1 MIKQT
6 FQMAWSAI
14 ASNKMRSFLTMLG
27 IIIGVIAIV
36 VLVSLVDGATSS
48 ITDEISEVS
57 SNTLAVT
64 VSEDKGHPL
73 TLSDIQQLEQQ
84 EELFGQI
91 APLGTTA
98 GTIKKDSINETA
110 QVNGTTAAYADINN
124 LKLENGRFLKTAD
137 VENGSSV
144 AVLNANASHKLFGTM
159 NSVGNQFS
167 LDGQSFLVVGVLED
181 SEDIA
186 TAIMGDNPTLYIPY
200 TVEARMANQPY
211 VTSFSVAPSD
221 NDSIEEAEHALNQY
235 MLQRFRGDEDA
246 FSVLNQ
252 SVFLDTID
260 TVTSTMTL
268 LLGGIAAISLIVGGI
283 GIMNIMLVSVTER
296 TREIGIRKA
305 IGANRS
311 GILVQFLI
319 EALILC
325 LIGCGIGL
333 IGSWALL
340 ELIGVIA
347 GEMLTVDM
355 SIGVV
360 GLAVGFSLAIGLIF
374 GINPANKASKLQP
387 IQALRY
393 E

>member
-1 MIKQT
+1 MIGQT
-6 FQMAWSAI
+6 FKMAWSAI

-36 VLVSLVDGATSS
+36 VLVSLVGGATSS
-48 ITDEISEVS
+48 ITGEIEDVS
-57 SNTLAVT
+57 ANALSVT
-64 VSEDKGHPL
+64 ISDDKGHPL
-73 TLSDIQQLEQQ
+73 TLSDIQALERQDDS
-84 EELFGQI
+84 FGQV
-91 APLGTTA
+91 APLGTTV
-98 GTIKKDSINETA
+98 GTIKKNVINETA
-110 QVNGTTAAYADINN
+110 QVNGTTAAYADIHN
-124 LKLENGRFLKTAD
+124 LKLGSGRFLKTAD

-144 AVLNANASHKLFGTM
+144 AVLNANASHKLFGTL
-159 NSVGNQFS
+159 NSVGNRFS

-181 SEDIA
+181 SEDIT
-186 TAIMGDNPTLYIPY
+186 TAVMGDNPALYIPF
-200 TVEARMANQPY
+200 TVESRMAKQPY
-211 VTSFSVAPSD
+211 VTSFSVSPSTD
-221 NDSIEEAEHALNQY
+221 DSIDEAEDALNKY
-235 MLQRFRGDEDA
+235 MLQRFRGDADA

-305 IGANRS
+305 IGASRS
-311 GILVQFLI
+311 SILVQFLI
-319 EALILC
+319 EALVLC

-333 IGSWALL
+333 LGSWALL

-347 GEMLTVDM
+347 GDMLAVDM
-355 SIGVV
+355 SAGVV
-360 GLAVGFSLAIGLIF
+360 GLAVGFSIAIGVVF